1 SAAFR
6 GAITACLT
14 TSGDDPDSISDVS
27 SSADAT
33 SERETSQAQ
42 TRRSVTPVQQ
52 DDSSMDVDTTNQP
65 GSLLRAQQ
73 ASLATQK
80 AQAVKPPSKNVAPNP
95 FADNADVAQMKKMLY
110 NLYGLIN
117 DFCLLD
123 TDKLVFD
130 EWNQRKNKYGYMLWR
145 YNQLTLR
152 IQECTDIF
160 FGFPPLP
167 EFPYYLDQQQPK
179 STTSTSYLQFQP
191 IFKKSKRNIERRK
204 QHAKGLKWKDSKSPV
219 DKPR

>member
-1 SAAFR
+1 
-6 GAITACLT
+6 CLT
-14 TSGDDPDSISDVS
+14 TSGDDSDSI
-27 SSADAT
+27 SSADAK
-33 SERETSQAQ
+33 SEQETSQVQ
-42 TRRSVTPVQQ
+42 TGRSVSPVQQ

-65 GSLLRAQQ
+65 GSLSRAQQ

-80 AQAVKPPSKNVAPNP
+80 APAIKPSSKKVAPNP
-95 FADNADVAQMKKMLY
+95 FADNEDVAQMKKMLY

-117 DFCLLD
+117 DFCLGAN
-123 TDKLVFD
+123 KLVFE
-130 EWNQRKNKYGYMLWR
+130 EWSQRKNKYGYMLWR

-167 EFPYYLDQQQPK
+167 EFPYRDQQPTK

-191 IFKKSKRNIERRK
+191 RFKRSKRNIERRK
-204 QHAKGLKWKDSKSPV
+204 QHAKALKWKDSKSPV